1 MVFLWLHGMAPQTS
15 RALQRFTMG
24 KKNVLVRNKKNQAI
38 QLFQSQQLPE
48 ATALLEEISKRDR
61 TDFEMLCMLGSCYAQ
76 TGRLQDAER
85 VLLQSI
91 KLKPDYFLAY
101 ENLGMTQF
109 MLGKKSVAIKT
120 LRKSV
125 AIEPGYYFGF
135 YNLGNALRDTEAT
148 DEAIDAYRSVIRL
161 KPDFSDAHINLGTLY
176 YTKGENDLAVEHFN
190 RALSLKPEQAGI
202 YRNLYKAY
210 YKKGDLMKAVDS
222 CSKLIQLE
230 PENEENYL
238 KLAIMRNDQ
247 GFDEETV
254 KLCTRAIELNADY
267 SEAYDLLAVS
277 HIARGELEPAAGI
290 YEKLAT
296 MTQDPKNEVRVLIG
310 FASIEIKK
318 GNYMEAYKRLAE
330 LNEKGRLTPHGA
342 FLLGFISK
350 HTGEQEE
357 AIKVMKEMID
367 NNTAVY
373 VNDLRHLHFGLADVY
388 DETGDYDSAFEHY
401 SLANSMS
408 PNVHDAGNL
417 VRTTT
422 ELIETVTRPHLAE
435 CQHTEIDQRPVFI
448 VGMNRSGTSLTEQIL
463 SSHPEVYG
471 AGELEMVVNLGKS
484 LSSDKN
490 TSDGQLYPL
499 DKISATFINDEAEEY
514 LRVTRKQ
521 SGGARVITDKMP
533 HNFWHLPLI
542 SMMFPKAII
551 IHCTRN
557 PLDTCLSN
565 FFQDFGGKHQYTS
578 DLGDLCNYYIQ
589 YSRIMQHW
597 SEVLDLDIM
606 EVNYETLVAN
616 QEHISR
622 EMIDHLGLEWDD
634 ACLQFHKSQRLVTT
648 ASQDQVKQPLYRKSI
663 ARWRNYEKHI
673 QDLIRRF
680 DEAGIE
686 YQ

>member
-1 MVFLWLHGMAPQTS
+1 
-15 RALQRFTMG
+15 MG

-38 QLFQSQQLPE
+38 QLFQNQQLSE

-61 TDFEMLCMLGSCYAQ
+61 TDFEMLCMLGSCYAR

-109 MLGKKSVAIKT
+109 MLGKKSDAIKS

-135 YNLGNALRDTEAT
+135 YNLGNALRDTGAT
-148 DEAIDAYRSVIRL
+148 DEAIDAYRTVIRL
-161 KPDFSDAHINLGTLY
+161 KPDFSDAHNNLGALY
-176 YTKGENDLAVEHFN
+176 YTKGENDLAIEHFN
-190 RALSLKPEQAGI
+190 RALSLEPEQAGV

-210 YKKGDLMKAVDS
+210 YKKGDLKKAVDS

-230 PENEENYL
+230 PGNEENYL
-238 KLAIMRNDQ
+238 KLAIMRNEQ
-247 GFDEETV
+247 GFDEETG
-254 KLCTRAIELNADY
+254 KLCTRAIEVNADF

-277 HIARGELEPAAGI
+277 HIARGNLEQAAGI

-296 MTQDPKNEVRVLIG
+296 MSHDPKNEVRVSIG
-310 FASIEIKK
+310 YASIEINK

-357 AIKVMKEMID
+357 TIKVMKEMID

-373 VNDLRHLHFGLADVY
+373 VNDLRHLHFGIADVY

-408 PNVHDAGNL
+408 ANIHDAGKL

-422 ELIETVTRPHLAE
+422 ELIEKVTRSHLAK
-435 CQHTEIDQRPVFI
+435 CQHTKIDQRPVFI

-471 AGELEMVVNLGKS
+471 AGELDMVVNLGKS

-499 DKISATFINDEAEEY
+499 DKISATFINDAAEEY
-514 LRVTRKQ
+514 LRVTRAQ
-521 SGGARVITDKMP
+521 SGGASVITDKMP
-533 HNFWHLPLI
+533 HNFWHLPII
-542 SMMFPKAII
+542 SMMFPKALI

-557 PLDTCLSN
+557 PFDTCLSN
-565 FFQDFGGKHQYTS
+565 FFQDFGGKHQHTC

-589 YSRIMQHW
+589 YSRIMKHW
-597 SEVLDLDIM
+597 NEVLDLDIL

-616 QEHISR
+616 QEQISR
-622 EMIDHLGLEWDD
+622 EMIDRLGLEWDD
-634 ACLQFHKSQRLVTT
+634 ACLQFHKSKRLVTT

-663 ARWRNYEKHI
+663 ARWRNYEKQI
-673 QDLIRRF
+673 QDIIRRF

-686 YQ
+686 CQ

>member
-1 MVFLWLHGMAPQTS
+1 
-15 RALQRFTMG
+15 MG

-38 QLFQSQQLPE
+38 QLFQSQQLHE
-48 ATALLEEISKRDR
+48 ATPLLEEISKRDR
-61 TDFEMLCMLGSCYAQ
+61 TDFEVLCMLGSCYARA
-76 TGRLQDAER
+76 GRLQDAER

-101 ENLGMTQF
+101 DNLGMTQF
-109 MLGKKSVAIKT
+109 MLGKKSTAIKT

-135 YNLGNALRDTEAT
+135 YNLGNALKDTGAT
-148 DEAIDAYRSVIRL
+148 DEAINAYRTVIRL
-161 KPDFSDAHINLGTLY
+161 KPDFSDAHNNLGGQY
-176 YTKGENDLAVEHFN
+176 YIKGENDLAIEHYN
-190 RALSLKPEQAGI
+190 RALSLEPKQAGI

-210 YKKGDLMKAVDS
+210 YKKGDLREAVDT

-230 PENEENYL
+230 PDNEENYL
-238 KLAIMRNDQ
+238 KLAIMRNEQ
-247 GFDEETV
+247 GFDEETE
-254 KLCTRAIELNADY
+254 KLCTRAIEVNADY
-267 SEAYDLLAVS
+267 SEAYDLLAIS
-277 HIARGELEPAAGI
+277 HMARGDLEQATEI
-290 YEKLAT
+290 YKKLST
-296 MTQDPKNEVRVLIG
+296 MTHDPKNEVRVSIG
-310 FASIEIKK
+310 YANIEIKQ
-318 GNYMEAYKRLAE
+318 GNYMEAYKPLAE
-330 LNEKGRLTPHGA
+330 LSHKGKLTPHGA
-342 FLLGFISK
+342 FLLGSISK

-367 NNTAVY
+367 NNTAMY
-373 VNDLRHLHFGLADVY
+373 VDDLRHLHFGIADVY
-388 DETGDYDSAFEHY
+388 DEMLNYDSAFDHY

-408 PNVHDAGNL
+408 PYVHDAGKL
-417 VRTTT
+417 VRATT
-422 ELIETVTRPHLAE
+422 ELIETVTRPHLAK
-435 CQHTEIDQRPVFI
+435 CQHTEIDRRPVFI

-471 AGELEMVVNLGKS
+471 AGELELVVNLGKS

-499 DKISATFINDEAEEY
+499 DKISATFINDAAEEY
-514 LRVTRKQ
+514 LRVTREQ
-521 SGGARVITDKMP
+521 SGGASVITDKMP
-533 HNFWHLPLI
+533 HNFWHLPII

-565 FFQDFGGKHQYTS
+565 FFQDFGGKHHHTS
-578 DLGDLCNYYIQ
+578 DLGNLCNYYIQ

-597 SEVLDLDIM
+597 NEVLDLDII
-606 EVNYETLVAN
+606 EVNYESLVSN
-616 QEHISR
+616 QECISR
-622 EMIDHLGLEWDD
+622 ELIDRLGLEWDD
-634 ACLQFHKSQRLVTT
+634 ACLQFYKSKRLVTT

-673 QDLIRRF
+673 EHIINRF
-680 DEAGIE
+680 DEAVIE